1 MNTLVLEQF
10 ETLDDDYLAQVQ
22 GEGWLGAVAGGVTG
36 ALAGAKAGGAA
47 ALPVMCIPGF
57 GWATEAGVIAT
68 SAVAGAVLGAGVGYN
83 TPL

>member
-1 MNTLVLEQF
+1 MNSLAFEKFESLDADCLVQS
-10 ETLDDDYLAQVQ
+10 Q
-22 GEGWLGAVAGGVTG
+22 GEGWVGAVAGGVTG

-57 GWATEAGVIAT
+57 GWATEAGVVAT
-68 SAVAGAVLGAGVGYN
+68 STIAGAVLGAGVGYN

>member
-47 ALPVMCIPGF
+47 ALPVM
-57 GWATEAGVIAT
+57 
-68 SAVAGAVLGAGVGYN
+68 
-83 TPL
+83 

>member
-1 MNTLVLEQF
+1 MNSLAFEKFESLDADCLVQF
-10 ETLDDDYLAQVQ
+10 Q
-22 GEGWLGAVAGGVTG
+22 GEGWVGAVAGGVAG

-57 GWATEAGVIAT
+57 GWATEAGVVAT
-68 SAVAGAVLGAGVGYN
+68 STIAGAVLGAGVGYN